1 MIKSF
6 DLWRLPCKFDEVKR
20 LATSIFAFFGLLV
33 CFGQDLKS
41 TPDLSDLSDP
51 YKRKYFDGVSDKID
65 TLSGLRTFEE
75 TGFIRLQNLPNTS
88 PVSKMMEYVRY
99 EVSLLDSSDLSKG
112 HTFYVYP
119 IKYSDSIFFRN
130 KYFVKEGK
138 ILKIEN
144 VLYIPHLN
152 IKALIYYSND
162 QPFKIYWAFA
172 KNPYLMFFVFYYF
185 DGKNIS
191 DYVRENFKTFSRF
204 EYLRA
209 VDLFNDFK
217 KPIVQ

>member
-1 MIKSF
+1 MKKLTI
-6 DLWRLPCKFDEVKR
+6 
-20 LATSIFAFFGLLV
+20 AIFVCFGFFI
-33 CFGQDLKS
+33 CFGQDPKS
-41 TPDLSDLSDP
+41 SELGNLSDP
-51 YKRKYFDGVSDKID
+51 YKRKYFDEVSNKID
-65 TLSGLRTFEE
+65 TLSGVRTFEE
-75 TGFIRLQNLPNTS
+75 SGFIRLQNLSITS
-88 PVSKMMEYVRY
+88 PVSKMMEYVKY
-99 EVSLLDSSDLSKG
+99 EVSILDSSDLSKG

-144 VLYIPHLN
+144 VIYIPHLN

-162 QPFKIYWAFA
+162 QPFKIFWAFA

-185 DGKNIS
+185 DGQNIS

-204 EYLRA
+204 EYQRA
-209 VDLFNDFK
+209 VDLFKDFK
-217 KPIVQ
+217 TPILQ